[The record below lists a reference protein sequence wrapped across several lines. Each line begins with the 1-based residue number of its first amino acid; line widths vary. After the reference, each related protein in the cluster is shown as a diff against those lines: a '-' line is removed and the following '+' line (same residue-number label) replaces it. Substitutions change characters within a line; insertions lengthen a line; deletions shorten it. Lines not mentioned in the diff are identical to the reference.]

1 MANLYFCQPSG
12 GGRGMLRAVLTRD
25 DCQSLVHIDSATY
38 VGEQF
43 PALNGE
49 SRDFALLLV
58 GKEEADAHWRC
69 GFYRLNTDLMELNAK
84 LLKLAR

>member
-1 MANLYFCQPSG
+1 
-12 GGRGMLRAVLTRD
+12 MLRAVLNRD
-25 DCQSLVHIDSATY
+25 DCRSLVQIDSATY

-49 SRDFALLLV
+49 SRDFAVLLV
-58 GKEEADAHWRC
+58 DAEEADAHWRH

-84 LLKLAR
+84 LLKLSL